1 MAITTI
7 GKSAK
12 LGIYYFDSAK
22 GVVATGTPHDRAI
35 ADPTNTDGILIL
47 SPDQSN
53 SFYMIANVN
62 IRLELHTGTIIVNQ
76 DRQNLLRTL
85 SVEIFSNK

>member
-12 LGIYYFDSAK
+12 LGIYYVDSAK
-22 GVVATGTPHDRAI
+22 GVVGTGTPHDRAI
-35 ADPTNTDGILIL
+35 ADPTTNNGILIL

-53 SFYMIANVN
+53 SFYLIAG
-62 IRLELHTGTIIVNQ
+62 IPLRLNLHTGTVIVNQ
-76 DRQNLLRTL
+76 DRGSLLQTL
-85 SVEIFSNK
+85 SVEIFSQK